1 MKKSGEHSAF
11 RVTMATEQDAER
23 YVKPETLTLSVSHV
37 SSHSLNMG
45 NEALISF
52 LTTQVPP
59 VGLGGLSLNSIALN

>member
-23 YVKPETLTLSVSHV
+23 YVKPETLTLSLSHV

-52 LTTQVPP
+52 
-59 VGLGGLSLNSIALN
+59 